1 MLTIKKKKDTRTV
14 RACTNNCADIPNGVT
29 VCGAELIPGT
39 VLAEGAA
46 LAKGTDGLYHV
57 VKTAKVSAAVGTA
70 DTTIKVAKGS
80 HFKVGDVIMASVG
93 SKAVAITAI
102 NRDDT
107 TKDVITV
114 GEALG
119 TALKEGAVIELADKA
134 AAKGAFRY
142 TPVALVGDSYDVEE
156 LGKHLVTAVTIG
168 QFKEAVVPPVSDDI
182 RAALKT
188 IVFI

>member
-70 DTTIKVAKGS
+70 DTTI
-80 HFKVGDVIMASVG
+80 MASVG

-156 LGKHLVTAVTIG
+156 LGNHLVTAVTIG

>member
-1 MLTIKKKKDTRTV
+1 MLTIKRKKDTRTV
-14 RACTNNCADIPNGVT
+14 RACTNNCADIPGGVT

-39 VLAEGAA
+39 ILAEGAA
-46 LAKGTDGLYHV
+46 IAKGTDGLYHV
-57 VKTAKVSAAVGTA
+57 IKTAKVSAAVGTS

-80 HFKVGDVIMASVG
+80 QFKVGDVIMAGVG

-102 NRDDT
+102 SKTDASQ
-107 TKDVITV
+107 DVITIA
-114 GEALG
+114 EALG
-119 TALKEGAVIELADKA
+119 ATVKEGAIIEQADKA

-156 LGKHLVTAVTIG
+156 LGNHLVTAVTIG